1 MSSAAV
7 SASPG
12 PIGQWRVE
20 DGSAVIAIRPC
31 GENLCGYVASGR
43 RSGDAVGQQVFFDM
57 RPQGDRWTVTIVDV
71 SDGQRYS
78 GHISLVSESTLK
90 VEGCAMGGMFCGSQ
104 NWSRAR

>member
-1 MSSAAV
+1 
-7 SASPG
+7 
-12 PIGQWRVE
+12 
-20 DGSAVIAIRPC
+20 
-31 GENLCGYVASGR
+31 
-43 RSGDAVGQQVFFDM
+43 M
-57 RPQGDRWTVTIVDV
+57 RPQGDRWTGTIVDV